1 MKNWIRFMNGSTT
14 ATKLQVEV
22 RVFATLRQFIPELGV
37 GEAKTIQAEPG
48 TTLAELRDHLGLP
61 KEQVKVIMRNNLH
74 AYPDEEIA
82 DGDRIAYIPA
92 VAGG

>member
-1 MKNWIRFMNGSTT
+1 MTGSTT
-14 ATKLQVEV
+14 AVKLQVEV

-37 GEAKTIQAEPG
+37 GEAKMILVEPG

-61 KEQVKVIMRNNLH
+61 KQQVKVIMRNNLQ
-74 AYPDEEIA
+74 AFPEDQVA